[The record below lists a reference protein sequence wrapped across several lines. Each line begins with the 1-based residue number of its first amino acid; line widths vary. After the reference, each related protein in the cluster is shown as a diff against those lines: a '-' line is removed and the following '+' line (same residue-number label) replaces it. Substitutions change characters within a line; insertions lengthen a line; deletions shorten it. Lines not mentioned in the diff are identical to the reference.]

1 MKTRCGIAIGVPR
14 RATLSRIES
23 RGFGRFLR
31 ELCCAGREQRCR
43 GAEPHCKERN
53 ARAVCYDRAAPKTG
67 RATRTML
74 PEPDDTLDTFGRLCP
89 VPIIMTAKR
98 IRTLAAGGVLAVLS
112 DDRGII
118 EDMPLWC
125 RASRNEL
132 LALDEIA
139 PGEWRALVRKGTNA
153 R

>member
-1 MKTRCGIAIGVPR
+1 VPPAARQRGRIRADSCGFVAAGAVHESNNDVETRNGVAKRGTPAPTPCATIAPR
-14 RATLSRIES
+14 ERATTT
-23 RGFGRFLR
+23 
-31 ELCCAGREQRCR
+31 
-43 GAEPHCKERN
+43 P
-53 ARAVCYDRAAPKTG
+53 
-67 RATRTML
+67 ML

-98 IRTLAAGGVLAVLS
+98 VRTLAAGAVLAVLS
-112 DDRGII
+112 DDRGIL

-132 LALDEIA
+132 LAIEEVSA
-139 PGEWRALVRKGTNA
+139 GEWRALVRKGADA

>member
-1 MKTRCGIAIGVPR
+1 
-14 RATLSRIES
+14 
-23 RGFGRFLR
+23 
-31 ELCCAGREQRCR
+31 
-43 GAEPHCKERN
+43 
-53 ARAVCYDRAAPKTG
+53 
-67 RATRTML
+67 ML

-98 IRTLAAGGVLAVLS
+98 VRTLAAGAVLAVLS
-112 DDRGII
+112 DDRGIL

-132 LALDEIA
+132 LAIEEVSA
-139 PGEWRALVRKGTNA
+139 GEWRALVRKGADA